1 MLTREGAKLGD
12 QFRSRLLE
20 KLHVFDWFD
29 PTHPLIPL
37 GIYGEISYS
46 VSRQS
51 QEIGIRER
59 GPGPAKR
66 DRADPAAYAARRRD
80 RRCRFVRGCQGI
92 ASLLFGIEPADPLIF
107 TMMMSLLGAVGLL
120 AAQIPA
126 RRASCIAPMA
136 VLGGL

>member
-51 QEIGIRER
+51 QEIGIRM
-59 GPGPAKR
+59 A
-66 DRADPAAYAARRRD
+66 
-80 RRCRFVRGCQGI
+80 
-92 ASLLFGIEPADPLIF
+92 
-107 TMMMSLLGAVGLL
+107 LGASVARVQLSVIAQTLRLTLLVVGIGGVASFAVARGSPLCFSESSRP
-120 AAQIPA
+120 IP
-126 RRASCIAPMA
+126 
-136 VLGGL
+136 